1 MNAIWFTVGGEDS
14 YQEWTKYPSNV
25 QLVSA
30 WKRIYGKTFIQEVS

>member
-14 YQEWTKYPSNV
+14 YQEWTKYPSNA

-30 WKRIYGKTFIQEVS
+30 